1 VTELFSAGGWV
12 MWPLI
17 FCSILA
23 LTVIMERLWV
33 LYGFSLQEPSR
44 QQLLA
49 ADSPWLHVD
58 QASMSQLRS
67 LSIQG
72 VLFAEALSHIRQGR
86 AIMIEHVEQ
95 AATRVAHELE
105 QNMNLLG
112 SLAVVSPLFGL
123 LGTVVGMVEVFD
135 QLMSQGLGDPAEF
148 AGGIA
153 SALLTTA
160 GGLLVGI
167 PSLFIFRLLQRR
179 IAYIILSLETE
190 TLALID
196 VLCTQHSEVGKS

>member
-1 VTELFSAGGWV
+1 MTEIFSAGGWV

-17 FCSILA
+17 LCSILA

-67 LSIQG
+67 ISIQG
-72 VLFAEALSHIRQGR
+72 ILFAEALSHIRQGR

-112 SLAVVSPLFGL
+112 SLAVISPLFGL

-196 VLCTQHSEVGKS
+196 VLCTQHSVVGKS